1 MIKDSNYY
9 LVVIK
14 DKLEEDDLKKVSTSH
29 DSNVQKIIH
38 NYQKMDFKNF
48 PRWFIMSTG
57 DQIAKAVTKYNLP
70 VDTILDEYKIYRK
83 LTPNGREKYMDE
95 HPTFLF
101 KLIDYYKKCAPLH
114 ESLAPFKDRL
124 EAVWRKTE
132 EYTSLSEFYND
143 TLSVCY
149 DIKFEN
155 INFEEL
161 RSSDKFFLFRI
172 YNKDFSNGKN
182 GGNGSTGNKNLHTIY
197 WKMLFDKSNLKDVI
211 FKLDGQGAE
220 IFMRKP
226 VAKDSPVKH
235 EVGSKLVN
243 KRDIDGNTIP
253 ENLYREIYLY
263 ENGIKKKISPE
274 AKKYIDERRT
284 VVKEVKHEII
294 KDNRF
299 YGDTRYLFHCPITI
313 NFKAK
318 TYKEPKYAF
327 PEVNEKITNSLQ
339 QSAKDIQFIGIDR
352 GEKHLVYSCII
363 DKDGKIIKGK
373 CKDHDII
380 NGTNYVEKLETV
392 AGERI
397 SAKQNWQTQ
406 SKIRDLKS
414 GYISHVVHNLVEE
427 AIKSDGVIAPHAY
440 IILEDLSTEMKRG
453 RQKFE
458 KQVYQNLEVALAKK
472 LNFVVDKDAKQG
484 ELGSVSKALQ
494 LTPPIS
500 NYQDIEGKKQ
510 FGIMLYT
517 RANYTS
523 ITDPA
528 TGWRKTIY
536 IKNGKDEEIRTDILD
551 RFSNFGFDGKD
562 FFFEYIDANAGHTW
576 RMYSG
581 KDGKP
586 LSRFQNKKQKTK
598 EKTFWVTKP
607 INVVEILEKLFT
619 NFDKSKSFKEQI
631 QEGVELTKHDDKT
644 PWQSLRYALNMIQQ
658 IRNSGIEKKDDNFL
672 CSPVRNENGDH
683 FDTRNSENNGELS
696 AIKDADANG
705 AYNIARKG
713 LIMDAHIKYWIENGR
728 KTVKK
733 DGKEIPDL
741 DLFISDKEWDLWLLE
756 KEQWRSELPIFATQ
770 STKEGNTTTK
780 VGKSRQKSKR

>member
-1 MIKDSNYY
+1 MTKTRNGERKKEYNKINKVDKEGNITPGQLLKRLGESKYFGHIVNDSRLNKLTNKCITLIKEHCKQYNQIEAISN
-9 LVVIK
+9 
-14 DKLEEDDLKKVSTSH
+14 
-29 DSNVQKIIH
+29 
-38 NYQKMDFKNF
+38 
-48 PRWFIMSTG
+48 
-57 DQIAKAVTKYNLP
+57 
-70 VDTILDEYKIYRK
+70 ILDKEYLGLEG
-83 LTPNGREKYMDE
+83 LTYLSENLTEFTKKARIFNFYHVSKKEFGE
-95 HPTFLF
+95 HDGKDLFLF
-101 KLIDYYKKCAPLH
+101 KI
-114 ESLAPFKDRL
+114 
-124 EAVWRKTE
+124 T
-132 EYTSLSEFYND
+132 
-143 TLSVCY
+143 
-149 DIKFEN
+149 
-155 INFEEL
+155 
-161 RSSDKFFLFRI
+161 
-172 YNKDFSNGKN
+172 NKDLSYCENFQAGKRKKRIN
-182 GGNGSTGNKNLHTIY
+182 QKENLHT
-197 WKMLFDKSNLKDVI
+197 LFFRALMHEKGFGDNVDIGKGEVFFREKVIEYDKETKSKGHHYELLKDKFNYPI
-211 FKLDGQGAE
+211 
-220 IFMRKP
+220 I
-226 VAKDSPVKH
+226 S
-235 EVGSKLVN
+235 N
-243 KRDIDGNTIP
+243 KRYSEDKFLLHLSITLNYNSDSKDIN
-253 ENLYREIYLY
+253 N
-263 ENGIKKKISPE
+263 KISE
-274 AKKYIDERRT
+274 AI
-284 VVKEVKHEII
+284 
-294 KDNRF
+294 
-299 YGDTRYLFHCPITI
+299 
-313 NFKAK
+313 
-318 TYKEPKYAF
+318 
-327 PEVNEKITNSLQ
+327 
-339 QSAKDIQFIGIDR
+339 QSTQDIQFIGIDR

-586 LSRFQNKKQKTK
+586 LSRFQNKKRDKTSWGA
-598 EKTFWVTKP
+598 EPV
-607 INVVEILEKLFT
+607 NVVEILEKLFS

-644 PWQSLRYALNMIQQ
+644 AWQSLRYALNMIQQ

-728 KTVKK
+728 KTFKK

-770 STKEGNTTTK
+770 SAKEGNTTTK
-780 VGKSRQKSKR
+780 VGKSRKKEKR